1 MGDEPGRQNVR
12 FPGGDGEAFGY
23 LRAPRSGSGP
33 GVVVIQEWWGLT
45 THVVSIVERLAEA
58 GFVALAPDLYGG
70 STTHDSAEAAAL
82 LKRLPV
88 ERAVEDLAG
97 AVDYLVGL
105 PAVTSSTVGAIGFC
119 MGGGFVFALAARR
132 PDLVSAA
139 VPFYGLPRDESIVPR
154 IRAAVQG
161 HFGLEDRGIPVER
174 VRSVFAALDERP
186 GPASA
191 ELHLYPAGHAF
202 VNDEN
207 LIGTYDPECAAQAWS
222 RAVHFLTQHVR
233 QPV

>member
-1 MGDEPGRQNVR
+1 VGDEPGRQNVR
-12 FPGGDGEAFGY
+12 FPGGDDEAFGY
-23 LRAPRSGSGP
+23 LRVPRSGSGP

-45 THVVSIVERLAEA
+45 THVARIVERLAEA

-161 HFGLEDRGIPVER
+161 HFGLEDRGIPLER

-186 GPASA
+186 EPAPA

-222 RAVHFLTQHVR
+222 RAVRFLTQHVR